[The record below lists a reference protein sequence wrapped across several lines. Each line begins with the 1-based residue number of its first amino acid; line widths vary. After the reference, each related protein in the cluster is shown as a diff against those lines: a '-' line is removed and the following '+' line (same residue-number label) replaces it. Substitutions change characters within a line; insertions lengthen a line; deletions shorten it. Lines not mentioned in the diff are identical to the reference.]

1 MKRKLL
7 FILNPKAGKG
17 GAVNL
22 FDMIKSS
29 VPKEMEYSIEVFN
42 DSAEFE
48 KIISK
53 LLSQSYT
60 DAVAVGGDGTINS
73 VAKNLVGTAITLGI
87 IPQGSGNGL
96 ARTLG
101 ISMDSKESVK
111 DVIKG
116 EKMLIDHGTVN
127 GIPFFCTSGVG
138 FDAHIGNLFAQSKK
152 RGLKS
157 YVQITLREILRYK
170 CKNYTLKFNGEELKR
185 KAYLI
190 TVANAGQYGNDFYI
204 APQAKLSDGK
214 FHVVILKPFNF
225 FSVFGI
231 FIKVLRGKANESK
244 YIETHVTDK
253 LSIVREGKDAIHFD
267 GEPEFQGEKLEYV
280 CHHQQLNVIIG
291 KKFTR

>member
-53 LLSQSYT
+53 LLTQSYT

-73 VAKNLVGTAITLGI
+73 VAKNLVGTEVALGI

-101 ISMDSKESVK
+101 ISMDSKESMK

-116 EKMLIDHGTVN
+116 EKIQIDHGTVN
-127 GIPFFCTSGVG
+127 GIPFFCTSGIG
-138 FDAHIGNLFAQSKK
+138 FDAHIGNLFARSKK

-170 CKNYTLKFNGEELKR
+170 CKNYVLKFNGEELKR

-204 APQAKLSDGK
+204 APQAKLTDGK

-244 YIETHVTDK
+244 NIETYVTDK

-267 GEPEFQGEKLEYV
+267 GEPEFQDEKLEYI

-291 KKFTR
+291 KKYTP